1 MLLPIK
7 WLKNYVDI
15 DVDSR
20 VLADGLT
27 DSGSHVESINNRAAG
42 LSNVI
47 VGKIEKIEKHPNADK
62 LVICDINVGA
72 ADNIT
77 IVTGAKNVFE
87 GALVPV
93 AMVGATLANDLKI
106 VSGDLRGVVSNGML
120 CSLEELGFPDSVIP
134 KEAKDGIYIFN
145 EELPL
150 GTDCIELFELNEEV
164 IEFEITPN
172 RPDCLSIIGMARET
186 AATFDMKLNS
196 PEIKIETEVENIS
209 DYFNGISIE
218 TDKCKRFYT
227 RVLKNVEI
235 KPSPMW
241 LQNALM
247 AAGVRPIS
255 NIVDLTNYVMLE
267 YGQPLHAY
275 DLKDLSGERII
286 VRQATEGEVVKT
298 LDGKDRTMTA
308 DDMLI
313 ADGEKAIGIAG
324 VMGGFNSEVKP
335 DTTTVVLEGANF
347 DPKSVRL
354 SAKRSNLRTEAS
366 NRFSKGI
373 DANYAK
379 TAVDRVCQLAEAIG
393 AGEVVAGCSD
403 VNNAEETIKTV
414 ELRPERARMLLG
426 VELSDDTMVD
436 YLNRLEIPS
445 ELVDGKIISQVPSF
459 RIDITIEADLIEEI
473 GRLYGYNNIESK
485 AISGNMTRG
494 RKPEYRDAMQKSKE
508 VLKGIGYNE
517 LMTYSFISPKA
528 FDKIELREDDSN
540 RDYIKLLN
548 PLGEEFSVMRT
559 TLVPNILD
567 VFQRN
572 INRSVPEMF
581 GYEFGNTFQK
591 TSEELPLELMK
602 LIVGFYGEKDFY
614 FLKESVE
621 LVLDSLGVSGLRVER
636 ETENPLYHPG
646 RCARLYSGDV
656 DLGYIGEIHPN
667 VLSNYEIKKKVYI
680 SELDFYKILEISNPV
695 VEYTALPKYPSVYR
709 DMAFVLD
716 EDVLM
721 SSVKDIATSISDELL
736 EDFQVFDIYTGDQI
750 EDGKK
755 SIAFSLV
762 FRAQDR
768 TLVDSEI
775 NEITEKIIEK
785 LQTELNAVL
794 RS

>member
-27 DSGSHVESINNRAAG
+27 DSGSHVESINDRAAG

-72 ADNIT
+72 AENIT

-150 GTDCIELFELNEEV
+150 GMDCIELFDLNEEV

-196 PEIKIETEVENIS
+196 TEIKIETEVENIS

-227 RVLKNVEI
+227 RVLKDVEI
-235 KPSPMW
+235 KPSPLW

-247 AAGVRPIS
+247 AAGVRPIN

-275 DLKDLSGERII
+275 DLKDLCGERII

-308 DDMLI
+308 EDMLI

-335 DTTTVVLEGANF
+335 DTRTVVLEGANF

-379 TAVDRVCQLAEAIG
+379 TAVDRVCQLAEIIG
-393 AGEVVAGCSD
+393 AGKVVAGCSD

-459 RIDITIEADLIEEI
+459 RIDIAIEADLIEEI

-591 TSEELPLELMK
+591 TSDELPLELMK

-621 LVLDSLGVSGLRVER
+621 LVLDSLGVNGLRVER

-646 RCARLYSGDV
+646 RCARLYAGDV
-656 DLGYIGEIHPN
+656 ALGYIGEIHPN
-667 VLSNYEIKKKVYI
+667 VLGNYEIKKRVYI
-680 SELDFYKILEISNPV
+680 SELDFYKIVEISNPV

-721 SSVKDIATSISDELL
+721 SSVKEIATSISDELL

>member
-379 TAVDRVCQLAEAIG
+379 TAVDRVCQLAEIIG

-403 VNNAEETIKTV
+403 VNNTEDTIKTV

-426 VELSDDTMVD
+426 VDLSDDTMVD

-485 AISGNMTRG
+485 AISGDMTRG

-646 RCARLYSGDV
+646 RCARLYAGDV

-667 VLSNYEIKKKVYI
+667 VLGNYEIKKKVYI